1 MNKRTTVRALT
12 EGAIMVAIAQ
22 ILSYIK
28 LWEMPWGGSI
38 VLAMVPIILYAV
50 RWGLGKG
57 LLAAFAFSVL
67 QFVFDGLQSFI
78 IICKRDMT
86 DSFCCFL

>member
-1 MNKRTTVRALT
+1 MKNNLRRLC

-38 VLAMVPIILYAV
+38 VLAMVPIILFSV
-50 RWGLGKG
+50 RWGLGSG
-57 LLAAFAFSVL
+57 
-67 QFVFDGLQSFI
+67 QDN
-78 IICKRDMT
+78 
-86 DSFCCFL
+86 